1 MRTSPRC
8 AHGSTRP
15 TSKFL
20 RWISSPTSDQR
31 SRPSPA
37 QARDGRKAGEGEA
50 SIARSLRKD
59 PPNETTS
66 RYLQQHYGPARRG
79 DRGRRRRVAKDMAS
93 PRRPGHEIGR
103 ERWRGRGLED
113 GAVRGVRVKKK
124 KKKK

>member
-59 PPNETTS
+59 PPNETPS
-66 RYLQQHYGPARRG
+66 RYLQQHYGIHHLQRHRRG
-79 DRGRRRRVAKDMAS
+79 LRPDRGVVELQ
-93 PRRPGHEIGR
+93 RPVILLEIEMI
-103 ERWRGRGLED
+103 ERQVPPVDRKSTRLNSSH
-113 GAVRGVRVKKK
+113 
-124 KKKK
+124 